1 MPTQIFSLRIMDDD
15 DDDDDDDDGVR
26 KQIDGAFPLSLLR
39 LPTHRPSI
47 LSNSRRRRRH
57 RISVVLNGAE
67 DFFQRV
73 VVFRVFSTSIIV
85 LCLWRFFHF
94 FHSPKIRAID
104 LFGIFLIVSIF
115 SRQNL
120 HFFGHF
126 VCARDEIFLIF
137 FFFSPLFSNFFC
149 LL

>member
-1 MPTQIFSLRIMDDD
+1 MDD

-47 LSNSRRRRRH
+47 LSNSRRRRRRRRH

-73 VVFRVFSTSIIV
+73 VVFRVFSTSII
-85 LCLWRFFHF
+85 
-94 FHSPKIRAID
+94 S
-104 LFGIFLIVSIF
+104 LFVALF
-115 SRQNL
+115 S
-120 HFFGHF
+120 F
-126 VCARDEIFLIF
+126 ARDEIFLIF

>member
-1 MPTQIFSLRIMDDD
+1 MPTQIFSLRIM
-15 DDDDDDDDGVR
+15 DDDDDDGVR

-73 VVFRVFSTSIIV
+73 VVFRVFSTSMFV
-85 LCLWRFFHF
+85 ALFSFFSF
-94 FHSPKIRAID
+94 AKNRAID
-104 LFGIFLIVSIF
+104 LFGIFLMSIF

-126 VCARDEIFLIF
+126 VCARDEIFFIF

>member
-1 MPTQIFSLRIMDDD
+1 MPTQIFSLRIM
-15 DDDDDDDDGVR
+15 DDDDDDDGVR

-47 LSNSRRRRRH
+47 LSNSRRRRH

-104 LFGIFLIVSIF
+104 LFGIFLMSIF

>member
-1 MPTQIFSLRIMDDD
+1 MPTQIFSLRIM
-15 DDDDDDDDGVR
+15 DDDDDDDGVR

-47 LSNSRRRRRH
+47 LSNSRRRH
-57 RISVVLNGAE
+57 RISVVLDGGAE

-73 VVFRVFSTSIIV
+73 VVFSTSIIV